1 MEDLAPKRRGRPR
14 KDSSRN
20 NAVGEGE
27 NLPAN
32 DIRDGETGGNGAYP
46 QADNGGKGEGVS
58 YADLV
63 KLVLAKNS
71 HDCRISCV
79 IHPDAEGVIETPN
92 LGNIRTDK
100 GIASYQLNTGE
111 IILI

>member
-1 MEDLAPKRRGRPR
+1 MEEVTTKRRGRPR

-27 NLPAN
+27 NLPAI
-32 DIRDGETGGNGAYP
+32 DIRDGETGGNGVHP
-46 QADNGGKGEGVS
+46 SEVNGGKGQGIS
-58 YADLV
+58 FSDLV
-63 KLVLAKNS
+63 NLVISKNS
-71 HDCRISCV
+71 HEHRISCV

-92 LGNIRTDK
+92 MGNIRTDK